1 MTRRASALALCW
13 VLASCR
19 NPAPM
24 ARGDDDG
31 TIERYRLEGVVARRD
46 VAHKIVTIKHGPI
59 KNDSGKVWMEAMTME
74 FPVLNEPDFQ
84 VLQTGASISAVVVSR
99 ASDFEYWIVGVRLA
113 EPLPKGVRE
122 TIGKA
127 ED

>member
-31 TIERYRLEGVVARRD
+31 TIKRYRLKGVVARRD
-46 VAHKIVTIKHGPI
+46 VAHKFVTIKHGPI

-74 FPVLNEPDFQ
+74 FPVLKEPDFQ
-84 VLQTGASISAVVVSR
+84 ILQIGASISAVVASR
-99 ASDFEYWIVGVRLA
+99 ASDFKYWIEEVRLV
-113 EPLPKGVRE
+113 ERSPKGV
-122 TIGKA
+122 
-127 ED
+127 D